1 MAYQIIWTAE
11 ADDDFRS
18 IVFYLKENW
27 SVNSAEKFAIRT
39 MKRLERIAE
48 MRYEPKVYF
57 KARCANDKIGQEER
71 PFLFN
76 RWQQYGAAEYL
87 SLQKRY

>member
-18 IVFYLKENW
+18 IFFYLKENW
-27 SVNSAEKFAIRT
+27 SVNSAEKFGTCT

-48 MRYEPKVYF
+48 MRYEPKFTSKPGVQMI
-57 KARCANDKIGQEER
+57 KLDRKNV
-71 PFLFN
+71 LFF
-76 RWQQYGAAEYL
+76 
-87 SLQKRY
+87 STV